1 MGKNF
6 NNNNNR
12 MYAVKVEKA
21 GFSGIYK
28 GAGTRDE
35 VRQDIEF
42 LRARGVKHEEMTVLP
57 IIGKPRKEIEKVVIN
72 TNTED
77 RQLIVS
83 ASKASASYAK
93 GVLVGTVLG
102 AGVLAGAYLL
112 YKSSKKEEEKEKE
125 E

>member
-6 NNNNNR
+6 NNNR

-77 RQLIVS
+77 RQLIAS

>member
-6 NNNNNR
+6 NNNR
-12 MYAVKVEKA
+12 MYTVKVEKA

-72 TNTED
+72 NSED
-77 RQLIVS
+77 RQLIAS

-102 AGVLAGAYLL
+102 AGVIAGAYLL

>member
-6 NNNNNR
+6 NNNR

>member
-1 MGKNF
+1 MGKNNF
-6 NNNNNR
+6 NNRNR

-72 TNTED
+72 SED
-77 RQLIVS
+77 RQLI
-83 ASKASASYAK
+83 AATTKASASYAK
-93 GVLVGTVLG
+93 GVLVGSVLG
-102 AGVLAGAYLL
+102 AGIVAGAYLL

>member
-6 NNNNNR
+6 NNNR
-12 MYAVKVEKA
+12 MYAVMVEKA